1 MSTTISSSTDLLS
14 AAEAAAKKANT
25 ANAASS
31 ASAASTSNSADALS
45 SLTSNYNQFLTLL
58 TTQLQNQDP
67 TSPMT
72 SDTFTSEL
80 AQFAG
85 VEQQIQTNTNL
96 TQLLSLNQ
104 DSQVSQSTSLV
115 GRQAVASSSQ
125 LPLQNGSAELQIS
138 PTSAETVGIAITNS
152 AGSVVKTQTLSL
164 PAGTT
169 NWTWNGQDD
178 SGNALPDGS
187 YSAAVVT
194 QDSSG
199 NSTAVPFSIVG
210 TITGVSKDA
219 SNGVEVDMGAS
230 TINMSSVS
238 SLLSAGASGSSAP
251 SGSPG
256 SASTAS

>member
-25 ANAASS
+25 ANAAAASS
-31 ASAASTSNSADALS
+31 ASGASSSTSGDALS

-104 DSQVSQSTSLV
+104 DSEVSQGTSLV

-138 PTSAETVGIAITNS
+138 PASAETVGIAITDS
-152 AGSVVKTQTLSL
+152 AGSVVRTQTLSL

-169 NWTWNGQDD
+169 TWAWNGQDD
-178 SGNALPDGS
+178 SGNTLPDGS

-194 QDSSG
+194 QDGSG
-199 NSTAVPFSIVG
+199 GTATVPFSIVG
-210 TITGVSKDA
+210 TITGVSKNA

-230 TINMSSVS
+230 TINMSNVS
-238 SLLSAGASGSSAP
+238 SLLSSGASGSGAGATST
-251 SGSPG
+251 GS
-256 SASTAS
+256 

>member
-1 MSTTISSSTDLLS
+1 MSTTISSSPDLLS
-14 AAEAAAKKANT
+14 AAEAAAKKANS
-25 ANAASS
+25 ANLASN
-31 ASAASTSNSADALS
+31 ASGAGSSTSSDALS

-115 GRQAVASSSQ
+115 GRQAVASSSE

-138 PTSAETVGIAITNS
+138 PASAETVGIAITDS

-178 SGNALPDGS
+178 SGNTLSNGS
-187 YSAAVVT
+187 YSAAFFFFYFR
-194 QDSSG
+194 G
-199 NSTAVPFSIVG
+199 NT
-210 TITGVSKDA
+210 
-219 SNGVEVDMGAS
+219 
-230 TINMSSVS
+230 
-238 SLLSAGASGSSAP
+238 
-251 SGSPG
+251 
-256 SASTAS
+256 

>member
-14 AAEAAAKKANT
+14 AAQAAAKKANT
-25 ANAASS
+25 ANTASS
-31 ASAASTSNSADALS
+31 ASSASSTTSGDALS

-104 DSQVSQSTSLV
+104 DNEVSQGTSLV

-138 PTSAETVGIAITNS
+138 PKTGETVGIAITNS
-152 AGSVVKTQTLSL
+152 SGSVVKTQTLSL

-178 SGNALPDGS
+178 SGNTLSDGS

-199 NSTAVPFSIVG
+199 NSSAVPFSVVG
-210 TITGVSKDA
+210 TITGLSKDA
-219 SNGVEVDMGAS
+219 SNGVDVDMGS
-230 TINMSSVS
+230 SIINMSNVT
-238 SLLSAGASGSSAP
+238 SLLNSGTSTSSA
-251 SGSPG
+251 S

>member
-31 ASAASTSNSADALS
+31 ASSASNSTSGDALS

-67 TSPMT
+67 TSPMS
-72 SDTFTSEL
+72 SDTFTGEL

-104 DSQVSQSTSLV
+104 DSQVSQGTSLV

-125 LPLQNGSAELQIS
+125 LPLQNGSAELRINAKI
-138 PTSAETVGIAITNS
+138 AETVGIAITDS

-164 PAGTT
+164 AAGTT
-169 NWTWNGQDD
+169 NWSWNGQDE
-178 SGNALPDGS
+178 SGNTLPDGS
-187 YSAAVVT
+187 YSIAVVT
-194 QDSSG
+194 QDGSG
-199 NSTAVPFSIVG
+199 NTTAVPFSVVG

-219 SNGVEVDMGAS
+219 SNGINVDIGAS
-230 TINMSSVS
+230 TIDMSKVT
-238 SLLSAGASGSSAP
+238 SLLSSGTGGGSA
-251 SGSPG
+251 G
-256 SASTAS
+256 SASTTS

>member
-1 MSTTISSSTDLLS
+1 MSTTISSSTDLLT
-14 AAEAAAKKANT
+14 AAQQAAKKANT

-31 ASAASTSNSADALS
+31 ASSASSTTSGDALS

-104 DSQVSQSTSLV
+104 DNEVSQGTSLV

-125 LPLQNGSAELQIS
+125 LPLQNGSAELQINPS
-138 PTSAETVGIAITNS
+138 TAETVGIAITNS

-169 NWTWNGQDD
+169 NWSWNGQDD
-178 SGNALPDGS
+178 SGNTLSDGS

-199 NSTAVPFSIVG
+199 NSSAVPFSVVG
-210 TITGVSKDA
+210 TITGLSKDA
-219 SNGVEVDMGAS
+219 SNGVDVDMGS
-230 TINMSSVS
+230 SIINMSNVT
-238 SLLSAGASGSSAP
+238 SLLNSGTSTSSA
-251 SGSPG
+251 S
-256 SASTAS
+256 STSTTS

>member
-14 AAEAAAKKANT
+14 AAEAAAKKAN
-25 ANAASS
+25 AASAASS
-31 ASAASTSNSADALS
+31 ASGASTSTSGDALS

-178 SGNALPDGS
+178 SGNTLPDGS

-238 SLLSAGASGSSAP
+238 SLLSSGASGSSP
-251 SGSPG
+251 GSSPG

>member
-31 ASAASTSNSADALS
+31 ASSGSSSTSSDALS

-104 DSQVSQSTSLV
+104 DNEVSQSTSLV

-125 LPLQNGSAELQIS
+125 LPL
-138 PTSAETVGIAITNS
+138 
-152 AGSVVKTQTLSL
+152 
-164 PAGTT
+164 
-169 NWTWNGQDD
+169 
-178 SGNALPDGS
+178 
-187 YSAAVVT
+187 
-194 QDSSG
+194 
-199 NSTAVPFSIVG
+199 
-210 TITGVSKDA
+210 
-219 SNGVEVDMGAS
+219 
-230 TINMSSVS
+230 
-238 SLLSAGASGSSAP
+238 
-251 SGSPG
+251 
-256 SASTAS
+256 

>member
-1 MSTTISSSTDLLS
+1 MSTTISSSTNLLS
-14 AAEAAAKKANT
+14 AAEAAAKS
-25 ANAASS
+25 ANAANLASS
-31 ASAASTSNSADALS
+31 ASGASSSTSSDALS

-104 DSQVSQSTSLV
+104 DNEVSQGTSLV

-178 SGNALPDGS
+178 SGDTLSDGS

-199 NSTAVPFSIVG
+199 NATTVPFSVVG

-219 SNGVEVDMGAS
+219 SNGVDVDMGTS
-230 TINMSSVS
+230 TIDMSNVT
-238 SLLSAGASGSSAP
+238 SLLSSGTSGSSTA
-251 SGSPG
+251 

>member
-1 MSTTISSSTDLLS
+1 MSTTISSSTDLLT
-14 AAEAAAKKANT
+14 AAQQAAKKANT

-31 ASAASTSNSADALS
+31 ASSASSTTSGDALS

-104 DSQVSQSTSLV
+104 DNEVSQGTSLV

-125 LPLQNGSAELQIS
+125 LPLQNGSAELQINPS
-138 PTSAETVGIAITNS
+138 TAETVGIAITNS
-152 AGSVVKTQTLSL
+152 AGSIVKTQTLSL

-169 NWTWNGQDD
+169 NWSWNGQDD
-178 SGNALPDGS
+178 SGNTLSDGS

-199 NSTAVPFSIVG
+199 NSSAVPFSVVG
-210 TITGVSKDA
+210 TITGLSKDA
-219 SNGVEVDMGAS
+219 SNGVDVDMGS
-230 TINMSSVS
+230 SIINMSNVT
-238 SLLSAGASGSSAP
+238 SLLNSGTSTSSA
-251 SGSPG
+251 S
-256 SASTAS
+256 STSTTS

>member
-1 MSTTISSSTDLLS
+1 MSTSISSSTDLLS
-14 AAEAAAKKANT
+14 AAEAAAKKANAT
-25 ANAASS
+25 KAASGTPDAGS
-31 ASAASTSNSADALS
+31 STTNGNALS

-72 SDTFTSEL
+72 SDSFTSEL

-104 DSQVSQSTSLV
+104 DSQVSQGTSLV
-115 GRQAVASSSQ
+115 GRQAVASTSQ

-138 PTSAETVGIAITNS
+138 PTAAETIGIAITNS

-169 NWTWNGQDD
+169 NWAWNGQDD
-178 SGNALPDGS
+178 SGNPLPDGS

-199 NSTAVPFSIVG
+199 SAAAVPFSVVG
-210 TITGVSKDA
+210 TITGVSKDGA
-219 SNGVEVDMGAS
+219 NGLNVNMGGSTVDMS
-230 TINMSSVS
+230 NVT
-238 SLLSAGASGSSAP
+238 SLLNPSTSGS
-251 SGSPG
+251 GT
-256 SASTAS
+256 STSS

>member
-31 ASAASTSNSADALS
+31 ASGASSSTSSDALS

-104 DSQVSQSTSLV
+104 DNEVSQGTSLV

-178 SGNALPDGS
+178 SGNTLSDGS

-199 NSTAVPFSIVG
+199 NTSTVPFSVVG

-219 SNGVEVDMGAS
+219 SNGVDVDMGTS
-230 TINMSSVS
+230 TIDMSNVTSLLSSGTSSSSVS
-238 SLLSAGASGSSAP
+238 S
-251 SGSPG
+251 
-256 SASTAS
+256 ASTTS

>member
-31 ASAASTSNSADALS
+31 ASSGSSSTSSDALS

-104 DSQVSQSTSLV
+104 DNEVSQGTSLV

-138 PTSAETVGIAITNS
+138 PASAETVGIAITNS

-178 SGNALPDGS
+178 SGDTLSDGN

-199 NSTAVPFSIVG
+199 NTTAVPFSVVG
-210 TITGVSKDA
+210 TITGISKDA
-219 SNGVEVDMGAS
+219 SNGVDVDMGAS
-230 TINMSSVS
+230 TIDMSNVT
-238 SLLSAGASGSSAP
+238 SLLSSGTSGSSA
-251 SGSPG
+251 G
-256 SASTAS
+256 SASTGS

>member
-31 ASAASTSNSADALS
+31 ASGASSSTSSDALS

-104 DSQVSQSTSLV
+104 DNEVSQGTSLV

-169 NWTWNGQDD
+169 SWTWNGQDD
-178 SGNALPDGS
+178 SGNTLSDGS

-199 NSTAVPFSIVG
+199 NTTAVPFSVVG

-219 SNGVEVDMGAS
+219 SNGVDVDMGAS
-230 TINMSSVS
+230 TIDMSNVT
-238 SLLSAGASGSSAP
+238 SLLNAGTSGSGA
-251 SGSPG
+251 G
-256 SASTAS
+256 SASTTS

>member
-1 MSTTISSSTDLLS
+1 MSTTISSSTDLL
-14 AAEAAAKKANT
+14 AAAQQAAKKANT

-31 ASAASTSNSADALS
+31 ASSASSTTSSDALS

-104 DSQVSQSTSLV
+104 DNEVSQGTSLV

-125 LPLQNGSAELQIS
+125 LPLQNGLAELQIN
-138 PTSAETVGIAITNS
+138 PKTAETVGIAITNS

-178 SGNALPDGS
+178 SGNTLSDGS

-199 NSTAVPFSIVG
+199 NSSAVPFNVIG

-219 SNGVEVDMGAS
+219 SNGVDVDMGSS
-230 TINMSSVS
+230 TIDMSNVSSLLTSGTSGSSVS
-238 SLLSAGASGSSAP
+238 STSPAS
-251 SGSPG
+251 
-256 SASTAS
+256 

>member
-31 ASAASTSNSADALS
+31 ASGASSSTSSDALS

-104 DSQVSQSTSLV
+104 DNEVSQGTSLV

-178 SGNALPDGS
+178 SGNTLSDGS

-199 NSTAVPFSIVG
+199 NTTTVPFSVVG

-219 SNGVEVDMGAS
+219 SSGVDVDMGTS
-230 TINMSSVS
+230 TIDMSNVT
-238 SLLSAGASGSSAP
+238 SLLSSGTTGSSTA
-251 SGSPG
+251 

>member
-31 ASAASTSNSADALS
+31 ASGASSSTSSDALS

-104 DSQVSQSTSLV
+104 DNEVSQGTSLV

-125 LPLQNGSAELQIS
+125 LPLQNGSAELQIN

-152 AGSVVKTQTLSL
+152 AGSVVRTQTLSL

-169 NWTWNGQDD
+169 DWTWNGQDD
-178 SGNALPDGS
+178 SGNTLSDGS

-199 NSTAVPFSIVG
+199 NTTAVPFSVVG

-219 SNGVEVDMGAS
+219 SNGVDVDMGS
-230 TINMSSVS
+230 SIIDMSSVS
-238 SLLSAGASGSSAP
+238 SLLNSGTSGSSA
-251 SGSPG
+251 SPT
-256 SASTAS
+256 S

>member
-31 ASAASTSNSADALS
+31 ASGASSSTSSDALS

-104 DSQVSQSTSLV
+104 DNEVSQGTSLV

-169 NWTWNGQDD
+169 NWSWNGQDD
-178 SGNALPDGS
+178 SGNTLPDGS
-187 YSAAVVT
+187 YRAAVVT
-194 QDSSG
+194 QDGSG
-199 NSTAVPFSIVG
+199 NTTAVPFSVVG

-219 SNGVEVDMGAS
+219 SNGVDVDMGAS
-230 TINMSSVS
+230 TIDMSNVT
-238 SLLSAGASGSSAP
+238 SLLNAGTSGSGA
-251 SGSPG
+251 G
-256 SASTAS
+256 SASTTS

>member
-31 ASAASTSNSADALS
+31 ASGGSSSTSSDALS

-104 DSQVSQSTSLV
+104 DNEVSQGTSLV

-138 PTSAETVGIAITNS
+138 PKAAETVGIAITNS
-152 AGSVVKTQTLSL
+152 AGSVVRTQTLSL

-178 SGNALPDGS
+178 SGNTLSDGS

-199 NSTAVPFSIVG
+199 NATAVPFSVVG

-219 SNGVEVDMGAS
+219 SNGVDVDMGSS
-230 TINMSSVS
+230 TIDMSNVT
-238 SLLSAGASGSSAP
+238 SLLNSGTGGGSGNGTSTSS
-251 SGSPG
+251 
-256 SASTAS
+256 

>member
-31 ASAASTSNSADALS
+31 ASSGSSSTSSDALS

-104 DSQVSQSTSLV
+104 DNEVSQSTSLV

-169 NWTWNGQDD
+169 NWTWNGQND
-178 SGNALPDGS
+178 SGDTLSDGN

-199 NSTAVPFSIVG
+199 NTTAVPFSVVG
-210 TITGVSKDA
+210 TITGISKDA
-219 SNGVEVDMGAS
+219 SNGVDVDMGAS
-230 TINMSSVS
+230 TIDMSNVT
-238 SLLSAGASGSSAP
+238 SLLSSGTSGSSA
-251 SGSPG
+251 G
-256 SASTAS
+256 SASTGS

>member
-31 ASAASTSNSADALS
+31 TSGASSSTSSNALS

-104 DSQVSQSTSLV
+104 DNEVSQGTSLV
-115 GRQAVASSSQ
+115 GRQALASSSQ

-138 PTSAETVGIAITNS
+138 PTSAETVGIAITNA

-178 SGNALPDGS
+178 SGNTLSDGS

-199 NSTAVPFSIVG
+199 NTTTVPFSVVG

-219 SNGVEVDMGAS
+219 SNGVDVDMGAS
-230 TINMSSVS
+230 TIDMSNVT
-238 SLLSAGASGSSAP
+238 SLLSSGTSGSSTA
-251 SGSPG
+251 